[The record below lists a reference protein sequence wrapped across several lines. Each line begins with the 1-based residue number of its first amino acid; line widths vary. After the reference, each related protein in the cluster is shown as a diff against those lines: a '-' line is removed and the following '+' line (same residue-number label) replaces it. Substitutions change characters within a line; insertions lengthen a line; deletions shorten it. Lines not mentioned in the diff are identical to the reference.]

1 MEKQMKNFKNFGI
14 KSEPTTFIGDKIQ
27 IKKVLGKE
35 IIVEKYDIRNSKHS
49 DFKNDKCLWLQI
61 ILNEEKR
68 VIFTGSLYLME
79 MIQQVNKDDYPFKTT
94 IVEIED
100 RYEFT

>member
-1 MEKQMKNFKNFGI
+1 MKQFKNFGI
-14 KSEPTTFIGDKIQ
+14 KSEPTTFVGDKIQ

-35 IIVEKYDIRNSKHS
+35 IVVEKYDIKNSKHS
-49 DFKNDKCLWLQI
+49 DFKNDKCLCLQI

-68 VIFTGSLYLME
+68 IIFTGSIYLME
-79 MIQQVNKDDYPFKTT
+79 MIQQVGKDDFPFKTI
-94 IVEIED
+94 IVEVEE